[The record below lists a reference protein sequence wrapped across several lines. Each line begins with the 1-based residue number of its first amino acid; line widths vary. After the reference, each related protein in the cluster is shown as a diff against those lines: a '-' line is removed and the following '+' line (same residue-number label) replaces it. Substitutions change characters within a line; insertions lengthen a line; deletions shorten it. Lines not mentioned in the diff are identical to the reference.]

1 MEAKFFQVNKVARAL
16 KRSGQ
21 EFIFERPVLNK
32 FGEPT
37 EQKKEIKIIGLFH
50 ETTSYISKSAID
62 ASIIVKKLSTMIL
75 CIDFNG
81 VQKGDKLVFNGKSYL
96 VNEVKDLLESDA
108 VFDISLEEIQNGRF

>member
-1 MEAKFFQVNKVARAL
+1 MEAKSFQVNKVARAL
-16 KRSGQ
+16 KRSGR
-21 EFIFERPVLNK
+21 EFVFERAVLNK

-50 ETTSYISKSAID
+50 ETTSYISKSAVD
-62 ASIIVKKLSTMIL
+62 ASIIVKKSSPMIL

-96 VNEVKDLLESDA
+96 VNEVKDLLESNA
-108 VFDISLEEIQNGRF
+108 MFDISLEVIQNG

>member
-1 MEAKFFQVNKVARAL
+1 MDAKSFQINKVAKTL

-21 EFIFERPVLNK
+21 EFILNK

-50 ETTSYISKSAID
+50 ETTSYISKSATD
-62 ASIIVKKLSTMIL
+62 ASIIAKKSSPMIL

-81 VQKGDKLVFNGKSYL
+81 VLKGDKLIFNGKNYL
-96 VNEVKDLLESDA
+96 VNEVKDLLESNA
-108 VFDISLEEIQNGRF
+108 IFDISLEEIQNG

>member
-1 MEAKFFQVNKVARAL
+1 MEAKSFQINKVARVL

-21 EFIFERPVLNK
+21 EFTFERAVLNK

-50 ETTSYISKSAID
+50 ETVSYISKSAED
-62 ASIIVKKLSTMIL
+62 ASIIVQKPSPMIL

-96 VNEVKDLLESDA
+96 VNEVKDLLESNA
-108 VFDISLEEIQNGRF
+108 VFDISLEEIQNG

>member
-1 MEAKFFQVNKVARAL
+1 MDAKSFQINKVAKAL

-21 EFIFERPVLNK
+21 EFTFERPVLDK

-50 ETTSYISKSAID
+50 ETTSYISKSVAD
-62 ASIIVKKLSTMIL
+62 ASIIAKKSSPMIL
-75 CIDFNG
+75 CINFNG
-81 VQKGDKLVFNGKSYL
+81 IQKGDRLAFNGKSYL

-108 VFDISLEEIQNGRF
+108 VFDISLEEIQNG